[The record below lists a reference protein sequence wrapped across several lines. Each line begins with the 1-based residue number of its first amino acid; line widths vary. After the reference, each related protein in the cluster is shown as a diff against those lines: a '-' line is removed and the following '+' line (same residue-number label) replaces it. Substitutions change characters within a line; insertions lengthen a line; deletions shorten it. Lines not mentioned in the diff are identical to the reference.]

1 MMKIN
6 EVISEKP
13 FRNSGDSGVTR
24 RLAVFELTLVVNTS
38 YVIIIIIIT
47 PTH

>member
-1 MMKIN
+1 MVKNN
-6 EVISEKP
+6 EVVAEKS
-13 FRNSGDSGVTR
+13 FRNSGVTG

-47 PTH
+47 PTR